1 LSLRRSG
8 ALTGLSDRTYGV
20 ATTLPWGVD
29 FGDGIYQH
37 PTQIYEIIFLLALA
51 ILIQIRSRYQRQE
64 GDLFKF
70 SIIAYLGFR
79 FLIDFLKPYF
89 HVILGL
95 SAIQIASALGLGYY
109 VALNIK
115 HLLTLKKIPQP

>member
-1 LSLRRSG
+1 MSSSILNCRYGDLAHR
-8 ALTGLSDRTYGV
+8 LTGLSDRTYGV

-37 PTQIYEIIFLLALA
+37 STHIYEIIFLLALA
-51 ILIQIRSRYQRQE
+51 ILIPIRSRYQRQE

-70 SIIAYLGFR
+70 SIIAYLGFC

-95 SAIQIASALGLGYY
+95 SAIQIASALGLG
-109 VALNIK
+109 
-115 HLLTLKKIPQP
+115 QR